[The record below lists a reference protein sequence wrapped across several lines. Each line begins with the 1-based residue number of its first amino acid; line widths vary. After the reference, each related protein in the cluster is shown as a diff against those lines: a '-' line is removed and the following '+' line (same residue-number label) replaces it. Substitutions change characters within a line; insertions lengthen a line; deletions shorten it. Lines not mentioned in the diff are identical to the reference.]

1 MKSKI
6 KWILLAA
13 GLVVVIAGAA
23 VLYRVLSANY
33 SGENLMQSAQAQE
46 QSAQESEFAAPDFT
60 VYDGDG
66 NEVHLSDYKGKPV
79 VLNFWATWCYY
90 CKEEM
95 PDFDRAYEKYPDVQF
110 LMVNATDGVQ
120 ETMASAKEYVEQEG
134 FQFDVFFD
142 TNFDAVNAYQ
152 VSGFPATFFIDG
164 NGNLVTYGRG
174 MLDFET
180 LEKGIQMITE

>member
-6 KWILLAA
+6 KWILLAT

-79 VLNFWATWCYY
+79 VLNFWRPGAITARRKC
-90 CKEEM
+90 
-95 PDFDRAYEKYPDVQF
+95 RIS
-110 LMVNATDGVQ
+110 T
-120 ETMASAKEYVEQEG
+120 
-134 FQFDVFFD
+134 
-142 TNFDAVNAYQ
+142 
-152 VSGFPATFFIDG
+152 
-164 NGNLVTYGRG
+164 GR
-174 MLDFET
+174 MKNT
-180 LEKGIQMITE
+180 RMCSSSW